1 MEDRKHFIHSLE
13 NLKMKLLNMAALTRR
28 ALEKAN
34 QSFLDRNEDLAQEVI
49 DGDQTIND
57 IEVQIDNI
65 SLRLLALE
73 QPMARDLRFIL
84 GVTRISNELERIADQ
99 AVNIAE
105 RTLFLCQH
113 PPLDPIPALDR
124 LMEVTGDMLD
134 LAIKS
139 FVDEDSKLAIG
150 IRKMDETADHWNM
163 VVLQTL
169 IEKMVQNTPEG
180 EKRLVN
186 TRRSVQTI
194 IISRCLER
202 VGDQSTNIGE
212 HVAFIVTGKNVKHQK
227 VEF

>member
-1 MEDRKHFIHSLE
+1 MEDRKHFINELE
-13 NLKMKLLNMAALTRR
+13 NLKMTLLNMASLTRR
-28 ALEKAN
+28 ALENAN
-34 QSFLDRNEDLAQEVI
+34 KSFQDRDKSLAQEVI

-57 IEVQIDNI
+57 IEVQIDDT
-65 SLRLLALE
+65 SLKLLALE

-113 PPLDPIPALDR
+113 PPLPPIPALDR
-124 LMEVTGDMLD
+124 LMEVTADMLD
-134 LAIKS
+134 RAIRA
-139 FVDEDSKLAIG
+139 FVGEDPKLAIS
-150 IRKMDETADHWNM
+150 IREMDDTADHWNM

-169 IEKMVQNTPEG
+169 IENMVQNTPEG

-194 IISRCLER
+194 IVARCLER

-212 HVAFIVTGKNVKHQK
+212 HVAFIVTGKNMKHQK
-227 VEF
+227 VDI